1 MDNKLLL
8 KKEILQRC
16 LNIIALQNNND
27 NMVEVFTNVYETNEW
42 GNNNKNEYSGS
53 SGDGSAIDFNKNTYV
68 VFLKNFIKEYNIKTI
83 TELGCGDF

>member
-27 NMVEVFTNVYETNEW
+27 NMVEVFTNVYETNE
-42 GNNNKNEYSGS
+42 
-53 SGDGSAIDFNKNTYV
+53 
-68 VFLKNFIKEYNIKTI
+68 
-83 TELGCGDF
+83 